1 MVKSLY
7 SGVTGLK
14 THQQKM
20 DVIGN
25 NIANVNTTGYKS
37 SVVTFSDIYYQT
49 KKYPTGTTATLGGT
63 NPRQI
68 GYGVQMNTTTPN
80 MTQSGFTFSDS
91 IYDMAIDGEGFFQ
104 LMDGAGNVFY
114 TRAGIFNVDEQGYL
128 VNADGYHVLGVSG
141 NSVGQPGS
149 SEIIRITIPETEA
162 KASSATKQINGTN
175 VTISVSAPSD
185 NTDMSVTFTNS
196 RFPYATY
203 ANGILNIF
211 FDMEQQ
217 FDSEDMFQ
225 AEITKAIEAGGVELP
240 DDVELKFEFETIPD
254 DPEAKIA
261 SNTIEEWKYSTVT
274 ASDEVRWEYVYDTGK
289 TQKDENGNDVPIT
302 EKKYAQIG
310 FDSEDLSQN
319 GYTVNLAYG
328 SGDETLVS
336 YTPGKTETDGTV
348 TPGSW
353 TITLC
358 SESTSS
364 EINDAI
370 KKYIEENSTDTAPI
384 PDLTCTKF
392 AMPADDKNRNTAI
405 AALNTAITTDKSLQL
420 TLEGT
425 KQGSLGLEV
434 TAKEAGEY
442 ANNYKITFAYSA
454 SYDNTKAVWDEN
466 NLTITICNNTTLDD
480 INAMI
485 EKVANGDDKKIL
497 TISGMLELDGMN
509 AAAREA
515 LFGGNPSVS
524 LSGGADSFYTEVA
537 KYLTTF
543 SLTDGRS
550 GSAQSYKDLENV
562 TVQQD
567 GTIVGYHHIH
577 GDMVLG
583 RIDIAT
589 FDNPNGLS
597 QVGGTMF
604 AETVASGAAKVEVA
618 GANGAG
624 EVVAGAL
631 EMSNVDLSQEFTDMI
646 TTQRGY
652 QANSRVITTSD
663 TMLEELL
670 SLKR

>member
-25 NIANVNTTGYKS
+25 NIANVNTTGFKT
-37 SVVTFSDIYYQT
+37 SVVTFSDVYYQT
-49 KKYPTGTTATLGGT
+49 KKTASGTTATLGGT
-63 NPRQI
+63 NPRQV

-114 TRAGIFNVDEQGYL
+114 SRAGIFNVDEMGYL
-128 VNADGYHVLGVSG
+128 VDANGYHVLGVSG
-141 NSVGQPGS
+141 DSTSQPGS

-162 KASSATKQINGTN
+162 KCSSATKLVNGTN

-185 NTDMSVTFTNS
+185 NTDMSVTFTNAQY
-196 RFPYATY
+196 PYATY

-211 FDMEQQ
+211 FDMSKQYNSDVE
-217 FDSEDMFQ
+217 FE
-225 AEITKAIEAGGVELP
+225 TAIQSAIAAGGVTLP

-254 DPEAKIA
+254 DPDAKIA
-261 SNTIEEWKYSTVT
+261 SNTIEAWNYATTS
-274 ASDEVRWEYVYDTGK
+274 ASGEGYWEYTYTAKDGSTEIKNAQLAFDT
-289 TQKDENGNDVPIT
+289 D
-302 EKKYAQIG
+302 
-310 FDSEDLSQN
+310 DLAQN
-319 GYTVNLAYG
+319 GKKVTIAWSATNKDTTVAG
-328 SGDETLVS
+328 PTVG
-336 YTPGKTETDGTV
+336 TDGAIT
-348 TPGSW
+348 GDW

-358 SESTSS
+358 PNSTSS
-364 EINDAI
+364 EINSAI
-370 KKYIEENSTDTAPI
+370 DKYIEAQELAGKTVPS
-384 PDLTCTKF
+384 LKCTKF
-392 AMPADDKNRNTAI
+392 IMPSEDNNRSA
-405 AALNTAITTDKSLQL
+405 AITAMTAATQNPI

-425 KQGSLGLEV
+425 EEGSLGV
-434 TAKEAGEY
+434 SITATEAGEY
-442 ANNYKITFAYSA
+442 ANNYKIVFAYSA
-454 SYDNTKAVWDEN
+454 SYENTKAVWDEN
-466 NLTITICNNTTLDD
+466 TLTITVCNDTTLDQ
-480 INAMI
+480 INAMV
-485 EKVANGDDKKIL
+485 EKAANGDAKKLLEI
-497 TISGMLELDGMN
+497 TGMTELNDMN

-515 LFGGNPSVS
+515 LFGGNPSLS
-524 LSGGADSFYTEVA
+524 LGGGADSFYTEVA

-543 SLTDGRS
+543 GLTDGRK
-550 GSAQSYKDLENV
+550 GAEQSYKDLENV
-562 TVQQD
+562 TVQND
-567 GTIVGYHHIH
+567 GTIIGLHSVHGYLT
-577 GDMVLG
+577 LG

-589 FDNPNGLS
+589 FDNPNGLD

-604 AETVASGAAKVEVA
+604 AETVASGAAKVEPA
-618 GANGAG
+618 GSNGAG
-624 EVVAGAL
+624 EVVSGAL

>member
-80 MTQSGFTFSDS
+80 MSQSGFTFSDS

-104 LMDGAGNVFY
+104 LMDGAGNIFY

-141 NSVGQPGS
+141 NSEGQPGS
-149 SEIIRITIPETEA
+149 SEIIRITIPETDA
-162 KASSATKQINGTN
+162 KASSATKEINGTN
-175 VTISVSAPSD
+175 VTISMSAPSD

-196 RFPYATY
+196 QHPYATY

-211 FDMEQQ
+211 FDMDQQ
-217 FDSEDMFQ
+217 YGSDDEFQ
-225 AEITKAIEAGGVELP
+225 AAISEAIAAGGVKLP

-254 DPEAKIA
+254 DPDAKIA
-261 SNTIEEWKYSTVT
+261 SNSIEAWKYSTVT
-274 ASDEVRWEYVYDTGK
+274 ASDEVRWAYEYTDPN
-289 TQKDENGNDVPIT
+289 DEDADPVQ
-302 EKKYAQIG
+302 KYAQLG
-310 FDSEDLSQN
+310 FDSSDLTQN
-319 GYTVNLAYG
+319 GIVVNIEYDDSL
-328 SGDETLVS
+328 
-336 YTPGKTETDGTV
+336 TETEITEAPEIDEEGNIDGE
-348 TPGSW
+348 W
-353 TITLC
+353 TITL
-358 SESTSS
+358 SPKSYQD
-364 EINDAI
+364 EINTMI
-370 KKYIEENSTDTAPI
+370 KKYIEENSSDDVTI
-384 PDLTCTKF
+384 PSLTCTRF
-392 AMPADDKNRNTAI
+392 VMPSDTENRDAAISAMGDDDT
-405 AALNTAITTDKSLQL
+405 TITLK
-420 TLEGT
+420 GT
-425 KQGSLGLEV
+425 KSGTLGLDV
-434 TAKEAGEY
+434 TAKVAGEY

-454 SYDNTKAVWDEN
+454 SYDNTKAIWDEN
-466 NLTITICNNTTLDD
+466 NLTITVCNNTTLDD
-480 INAMI
+480 INAAI
-485 EKVANGDDKKIL
+485 EKVANGNDKKIL
-497 TISGMLELDGMN
+497 TISGMSELNGMN
-509 AAAREA
+509 AAEREA
-515 LFGGNPSVS
+515 LFGSNPAVS
-524 LSGGADSFYTEVA
+524 LGGGADSFYTEVA

-543 SLTDGRS
+543 SLTDGRA
-550 GSAQSYKDLENV
+550 GSEQSYKDLENV

-567 GTIVGYHHIH
+567 GTIVGYHNVH

-583 RIDIAT
+583 RIDLAT

-604 AETVASGAAKVEVA
+604 AESVASGAAKVEIA
-618 GANGAG
+618 GNNGAG

>member
-25 NIANVNTTGYKS
+25 NIANVNTTGYKT

-104 LMDGAGNVFY
+104 LMDGAGNIFY

-162 KASSATKQINGTN
+162 KASSATKTINGTN
-175 VTISVSAPSD
+175 VTISMSAPSD

-196 RFPYATY
+196 QYPYATY

-211 FDMEQQ
+211 FNMDEQYNS
-217 FDSEDMFQ
+217 DDEFQ
-225 AEITKAIEAGGVELP
+225 AAITEAIAAGGVELP

-254 DPEAKIA
+254 DPDAKIA
-261 SNTIEEWKYSTVT
+261 SNKIEAWKYSTVT
-274 ASDEVRWEYVYDTGK
+274 ASGEQRWAYTYTDPNDT
-289 TQKDENGNDVPIT
+289 TVT
-302 EKKYAQIG
+302 ETKYAQLG
-310 FDSEDLSQN
+310 FDTKDLLQDDL
-319 GYTVNLAYG
+319 TVTVTYSDSA
-328 SGDETLVS
+328 
-336 YTPGKTETDGTV
+336 TETQILSAPTIDEDGN
-348 TPGSW
+348 
-353 TITLC
+353 ITGAWEIQL
-358 SESTSS
+358 SSVSTSS
-364 EINDAI
+364 EINKAI
-370 KKYIEENSTDTAPI
+370 AAYIEANSTDTATI
-384 PDLTCTKF
+384 PELSCTRF
-392 AMPADDKNRNTAI
+392 IMPADSANRATAI
-405 AALNTAITTDKSLQL
+405 GAMTPITLDGTK
-420 TLEGT
+420 EGT
-425 KQGSLGLEV
+425 LGLEV
-434 TAKEAGEY
+434 TATEAGEY

-454 SYDNTKAVWDEN
+454 TYDNTKAVWDEN
-466 NLTITICNNTTLDD
+466 NLTITVCNNTTLAD
-480 INAMI
+480 INAAI
-485 EKVANGDDKKIL
+485 ESASGGDDKKL
-497 TISGMLELDGMN
+497 LKISGMTELNSMN

-515 LFGGNPSVS
+515 LFGGNPAVA
-524 LSGGADSFYTEVA
+524 LGGGADSFYTEVA

-543 SLTDGRS
+543 SLTDGRT
-550 GSAQSYKDLENV
+550 GSTQSYKDLENV

-567 GTIVGYHHIH
+567 GTIVGYHSVH

-618 GANGAG
+618 GTAGAG
-624 EVVAGAL
+624 EIVAGAL